1 MPSIRTGTRPTSART
16 AASNLDRSLS
26 SSLRSISK
34 ESSSESIGARISRRK
49 SAAVQPSPATK
60 RTNGVSRR
68 SSVAGNAPAKDRVTC
83 IVRKRPAKDGEVDVV
98 CVVDDCIVQVA
109 EPKQKVDLT
118 KYTENHKFSF
128 DHAFDEQSD
137 NFTLYNTTTKPLVNF
152 VMEGGLGTC
161 FAFGQTGSGK
171 TFTMLG
177 APEVG
182 QPGLYLL
189 AADDIFR
196 MCDGHALNINVY
208 VSMMEIYG
216 DEVYDLLSAEKK
228 RLVPREDAKKK
239 VQIVGLTE
247 IPVESPQDLMQAIAE
262 GSQLRST
269 SVTGMNEQSS
279 RSHAILQMSLRT
291 DRGKLHGQLSF
302 IDLAGSEKGSDTAEN
317 EKKTRMEGAEINK
330 SLLALKECIRSM
342 TDSAG
347 YTPFRSSKLTQVL
360 KESFVGNGR
369 TVMIANI
376 SPAASSSMET
386 VNTLRYADR
395 VKAIGKGSSS
405 TSKSSAASS
414 SVQTPRGSVSQVREG
429 GCKDASC
436 LTARQIQLKRED
448 SQTSK
453 LRSTSKKGSS
463 YLDMSVE
470 KENLE
475 NRISCAN
482 DLSGQR
488 RRQSQLT
495 LGRYENMEVLDM
507 EEEEPDHKRR
517 RSLMKNN
524 NVLQAVG
531 DMDECS
537 FTDELDDDGF
547 VYHGE
552 THEAPKGQSKLDPV
566 SFVNSFREQIEKSM
580 ALIEQEVVMLDK
592 LEKGGENPLTSDNIQ
607 EVNRLLR
614 ERMCIA
620 THLQNELHKHVQVK

>member
-1 MPSIRTGTRPTSART
+1 
-16 AASNLDRSLS
+16 
-26 SSLRSISK
+26 
-34 ESSSESIGARISRRK
+34 
-49 SAAVQPSPATK
+49 
-60 RTNGVSRR
+60 VSRR

-128 DHAFDEQSD
+128 DYAFDEQSD

-196 MCDGHALNINVY
+196 MCEGHVHNINVF

-216 DEVYDLLSAEKK
+216 DEVYDLLSTEKK

-247 IPVESPQDLMQAIAE
+247 IPVESPQDLMHAIAE

-395 VKAIGKGSSS
+395 VKAIGKGGSSAKSSSS
-405 TSKSSAASS
+405 TS
-414 SVQTPRGSVSQVREG
+414 SVQTPRGSVSQLARE
-429 GCKDASC
+429 
-436 LTARQIQLKRED
+436 LQLKRED

-453 LRSTSKKGSS
+453 LRSTSKKGAS

-482 DLSGQR
+482 DVSGQR

-495 LGRYENMEVLDM
+495 LGRYENMEMLDM
-507 EEEEPDHKRR
+507 EEEEEEPEHKRR

-524 NVLQAVG
+524 VLQAVG
-531 DMDECS
+531 DMSECS

-552 THEAPKGQSKLDPV
+552 THVHEAQSKPDPV

-592 LEKGGENPLTSDNIQ
+592 LEKGGENPLTADNIQ